1 MLQEKIAMLREN
13 ESLQKENDK
22 LKHEKTIFLKSKDV
36 AEGQVTALTRSLET
50 LQKDLKDKEITVIL
64 CN

>member
-1 MLQEKIAMLREN
+1 MLREN